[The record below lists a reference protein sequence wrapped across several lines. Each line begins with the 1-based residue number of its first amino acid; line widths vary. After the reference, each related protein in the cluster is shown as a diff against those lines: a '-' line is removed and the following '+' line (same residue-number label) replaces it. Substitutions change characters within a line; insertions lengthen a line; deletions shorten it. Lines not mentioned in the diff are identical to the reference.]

1 MVAGSGADKFMVV
14 LETVGLNVTEL
25 SAYCRERGLYP
36 EQVERWRQAAQD
48 ANEKQVL
55 TLQEQLGL
63 EKLRTQDQREI
74 KALRR
79 ELQRREKA
87 TPEMAACWCCEKCGS
102 PSARRTRNDDERR
115 SSLQGDRAD
124 QRGPCRGGRA
134 WSAPAARSASAC
146 ARSTAGERN
155 SSLSFTPVRR
165 GGMPADH
172 AHLQTTAVRLT
183 AITEDHASPC

>member
-1 MVAGSGADKFMVV
+1 MGAGSGANNKFMVA

-87 TPEMAACWCCEKCGS
+87 TAEMAALLVLRKMWEPFCS
-102 PSARRTRNDDERR
+102 
-115 SSLQGDRAD
+115 
-124 QRGPCRGGRA
+124 
-134 WSAPAARSASAC
+134 
-146 ARSTAGERN
+146 
-155 SSLSFTPVRR
+155 
-165 GGMPADH
+165 
-172 AHLQTTAVRLT
+172 
-183 AITEDHASPC
+183 